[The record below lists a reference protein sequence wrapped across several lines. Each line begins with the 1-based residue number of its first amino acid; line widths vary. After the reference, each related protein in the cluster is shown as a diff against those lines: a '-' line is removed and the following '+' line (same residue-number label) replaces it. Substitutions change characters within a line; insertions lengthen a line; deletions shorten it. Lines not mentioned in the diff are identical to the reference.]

1 MSIIIY
7 AGRREYQEV
16 ILMFIEDEKFYKIV
30 YSMRSALSDIY
41 GMAERMYES
50 ETEED
55 QKIMLDEIK
64 KFVIEFPEFQQ
75 PEYESEM
82 FVGDMSNLR
91 MRSTRALV
99 IDGSD
104 KSNYRMKRVLEGF
117 GVKADVAVNGGEA
130 IDMYKHNMYDI
141 VFIDYSMPD
150 MDGIDAAKCI
160 RGVERGREQLIV
172 GLAVNT
178 ISEFKEGLN
187 ALGIE
192 LILQKPVKREQVGL
206 ILSKEIPN
214 KVLIDFTS
222 EF

>member
-1 MSIIIY
+1 
-7 AGRREYQEV
+7 
-16 ILMFIEDEKFYKIV
+16 MFIEDEKFYKIV

-50 ETEED
+50 ETDED

-75 PEYESEM
+75 PEYESEK

-99 IDGSD
+99 IDDSD
-104 KSNYRMKRVLEGF
+104 KSNRKMLSVLESF
-117 GVKADVAVNGGEA
+117 GVKTDVALNGSDA
-130 IDMYKHNMYDI
+130 IKLYKKNSYDI
-141 VFIDYSMPD
+141 VFVDYSMPD
-150 MDGIDAAKCI
+150 MDGIEAAKRI
-160 RGVERGREQLIV
+160 KGVEHGREQLIV
-172 GLAVNT
+172 GLTVNT
-178 ISEFKEGLN
+178 ISGFKEGLN

-192 LILQKPVKREQVGL
+192 LILQKPVKREQIAL
-206 ILSKEIPN
+206 ILSKELSN